1 VKPSKQSTRRHR
13 AREWLHREW
22 RRDVPEYGP
31 TVRSQNSIACRR
43 ISDMMARFVFVLFA
57 STCLFAQCD
66 DIEISTKEAKHSS
79 EVMFQGTIEGF
90 KGSGIDRTVI
100 FRVSRVW
107 KGRVGPT
114 FEMPAIETDGGL
126 CTAFW
131 RGLLA
136 VGNELVVYAS
146 RQFIPDR
153 KEYLP
158 LRSKTTLVS
167 RAKDMSALGQGH
179 KPK

>member
-1 VKPSKQSTRRHR
+1 
-13 AREWLHREW
+13 
-22 RRDVPEYGP
+22 
-31 TVRSQNSIACRR
+31 
-43 ISDMMARFVFVLFA
+43 MMRLVFVLFMSA
-57 STCLFAQCD
+57 YLFAQCD
-66 DIEISTKEAKHSS
+66 DVEVSTKEARHLS
-79 EVMFQGTIEGF
+79 EVVFQGTIEGF
-90 KGSGIDRTVI
+90 RGSDTDRTVM

-114 FEMPAIETDGGL
+114 FEMPAIQTDGGL

-146 RQFIPDR
+146 RRFMPGG

-158 LRSKTTLVS
+158 LRSKSTLVS
-167 RAKDMSALGQGH
+167 RAKDISALGRGH